1 MNKDFELKRLKN
13 RLSIIQNRNKKGNI
27 GIIKKLNRQI
37 RNLSR

>member
-13 RLSIIQNRNKKGNI
+13 RLSIIQNRNKKGSI
-27 GIIKKLNRQI
+27 GVIKKLSRQI